1 MRILL
6 VGLLLGFLFNL
17 FGWLGNVFVL
27 GAMWNDATLIFADVP
42 WRNSPWR
49 DAVSLVP
56 DFIYG
61 TAIAWL
67 YAGLSRHYGAT
78 AMTGLRAT
86 ALVFVVGALTTYLGV
101 ANSAFLSWSLA
112 AATTLLAFV
121 VFLPGAWLV
130 DRLLRGHVMR
140 RQA

>member
-61 TAIAWL
+61 VAVAWL
-67 YAGLSRHYGAT
+67 YAGLSRRYGASAT
-78 AMTGLRAT
+78 TGLRAIL
-86 ALVFVVGALTTYLGV
+86 LVFLVGAFTTYLGI
-101 ANSAFLSWSLA
+101 ANSAFLSWTLA
-112 AATTLLAFV
+112 AATTLLALV

-130 DRLLRGHVMR
+130 DRLLRDHVTR
-140 RQA
+140 GQR